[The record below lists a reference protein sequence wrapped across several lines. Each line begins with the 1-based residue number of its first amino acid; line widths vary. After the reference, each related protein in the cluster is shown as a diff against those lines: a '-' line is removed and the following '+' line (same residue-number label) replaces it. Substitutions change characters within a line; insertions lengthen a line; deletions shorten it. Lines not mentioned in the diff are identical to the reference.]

1 MAKNVK
7 INGVTY
13 SSVPQVDIPAADGSG
28 DTTFFD
34 TTGAT
39 VSANDL
45 RSGVTAFGANG
56 AVSGNLATI
65 SASTTEITSK
75 AQEVTIAAGIHS
87 GTGKVKL
94 AAADQNALVSSNI
107 KSGVTILGVSG
118 ALSAATVSQD
128 GSTKVLRI
136 S

>member
-13 SSVPQVDIPAADGSG
+13 SNVPQVDIPKADGSG

-45 RSGVTAFGANG
+45 RKNVTAFGPNG
-56 AVSGNLATI
+56 SVSGNLDTI
-65 SASTTEITSK
+65 TASTTELTSK
-75 AQEVTIAAGIHS
+75 SQEVTIPAGIHS

-94 AAADQNALVSSNI
+94 SAADQNALVSANI
-107 KSGVTILGVSG
+107 KSGVTVLGVQG
-118 ALSAATVSQD
+118 GLSAATVSQD

>member
-13 SSVPQVDIPAADGSG
+13 SSVPQVDIPKADGSG
-28 DTTFFD
+28 DTTFYD

-39 VSANDL
+39 LSANDL
-45 RSGVTAFGANG
+45 RKNVTAFGANG
-56 AVSGNLATI
+56 SVSGNLETIAAT
-65 SASTTEITSK
+65 TTELTSK
-75 AQEVTIAAGIHS
+75 SQEVTIAAGIHS

-94 AAADQNALVSSNI
+94 SQADQNALVSGNI
-107 KSGVTILGVSG
+107 KAGVSILGIQG
-118 ALSAATVSQD
+118 GMSAATVSQD

>member
-13 SSVPQVDIPAADGSG
+13 SSVPQVDIPKADGSG

-45 RSGVTAFGANG
+45 RSGVTAFGSNG
-56 AVSGNLATI
+56 SVSGNLATI
-65 SASTTEITSK
+65 SATTTEITSK

-87 GTGKVKL
+87 GSGKVKL
-94 AAADQNALVSSNI
+94 STADQNALVSGNI
-107 KSGVTILGVSG
+107 KSGVTILGVQG
-118 ALSAATVSQD
+118 GLSAATVSQD

>member
-13 SSVPQVDIPAADGSG
+13 SSVPQVDIPKADGSG
-28 DTTFFD
+28 DTTFYD

-39 VSANDL
+39 LTANDL
-45 RSGVTAFGANG
+45 RKGVTAFGANG
-56 AVSGNLATI
+56 SVSGNLETI
-65 SASTTEITSK
+65 TAATTELTSK
-75 AQEVTIAAGIHS
+75 SQEVTIAAGIHS

-94 AAADQNALVSSNI
+94 STADQNALVPSAI
-107 KSGVTILGVSG
+107 KAGVTILGVQG